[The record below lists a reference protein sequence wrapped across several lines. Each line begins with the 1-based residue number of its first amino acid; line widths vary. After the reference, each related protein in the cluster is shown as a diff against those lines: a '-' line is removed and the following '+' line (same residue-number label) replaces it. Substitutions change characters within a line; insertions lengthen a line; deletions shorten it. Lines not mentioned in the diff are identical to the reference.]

1 MNYSIDLP
9 LLEFMYLDEGAFDNI
24 VDVTAKS
31 IQYDLYCLFIDV
43 HPVYLFRMVISGK
56 DAFRNINQLN
66 VKNNSRIQYSL
77 ITV

>member
-56 DAFRNINQLN
+56 DAFRNLDEFDGEFDSTFQ
-66 VKNNSRIQYSL
+66 
-77 ITV
+77 